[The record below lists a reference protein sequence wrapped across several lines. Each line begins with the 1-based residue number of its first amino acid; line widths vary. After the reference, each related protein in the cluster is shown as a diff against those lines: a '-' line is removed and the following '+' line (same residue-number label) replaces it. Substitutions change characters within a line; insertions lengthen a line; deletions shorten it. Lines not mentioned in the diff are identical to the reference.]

1 MPGYHSGCWAMPAL
15 LIQLT
20 SFLENSTLRCC
31 GSSTTLWSQSIHCK
45 YHTYSMLLGST
56 RTGWCFYIFPMS
68 LDHSITSQTKAEA
81 HSSTDWLPQ
90 CGGQLRRCVCV
101 SWTSVKRLLDKIP
114 RPLGI
119 TTIRC
124 FIQDHAANR
133 NPCCRRGYGIE
144 LLMWLRSLTNWM
156 GHIVYMKHLKPP
168 RFQKL
173 WQGFKVL
180 WFFMY

>member
-1 MPGYHSGCWAMPAL
+1 
-15 LIQLT
+15 
-20 SFLENSTLRCC
+20 
-31 GSSTTLWSQSIHCK
+31 
-45 YHTYSMLLGST
+45 MLLGST

-156 GHIVYMKHLKPP
+156 GHIVYMNRYDICNGQIGTTMWLKNRNTSALSFPGRTWAGSRVQALP
-168 RFQKL
+168 STQNGIQAPVGWIILNFDQPL
-173 WQGFKVL
+173 ISL
-180 WFFMY
+180 